1 MKKSK
6 FTEAQIAFAL
16 RQAEQGT
23 RVEEV
28 CRKLGISPATFYSWK
43 KQ

>member
-1 MKKSK
+1 MKHSK
-6 FTEAQIAFAL
+6 CSEQQIPFFL

-28 CRKLGISPATFYSWK
+28 SRKAGISVQTYY
-43 KQ
+43 